1 MDDTC
6 IFNQSFLRK
15 NECLTCKYK
24 YANIILIFDNMQIF
38 ANTVSNAR
46 RSYLDLNMN
55 NDKCQKINAEVV
67 GKTVTKKGK
76 VTKLYQGSIIEYTV

>member
-1 MDDTC
+1 MTDFGLETH
-6 IFNQSFLRK
+6 QSIKLDGWYMYFQLKFLRK
-15 NECLTCKYK
+15 SECLTCKYK

-55 NDKCQKINAEVV
+55 NDKC
-67 GKTVTKKGK
+67 
-76 VTKLYQGSIIEYTV
+76 